1 MEESM
6 TRTKEPTT
14 RIAFLAPSAAVS
26 VRAARDTAPPTA
38 VVTEA
43 RDRARNVRVMKW
55 LEVVGP

>member
-1 MEESM
+1 M